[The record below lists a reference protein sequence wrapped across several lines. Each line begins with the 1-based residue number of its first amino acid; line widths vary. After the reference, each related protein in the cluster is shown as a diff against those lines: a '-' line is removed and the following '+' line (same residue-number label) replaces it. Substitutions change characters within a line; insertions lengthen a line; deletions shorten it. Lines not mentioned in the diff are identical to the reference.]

1 MPCKNEA
8 MHEIRIRAA
17 EPPDISHVMHHRSSM
32 FAEMGRGSAAEHIRM
47 LETTETYLQRAMPA
61 GRYIGWL
68 AETAEGRV
76 VAGAGV
82 AIGDWPGSP
91 DDPTGKRALVLNVY
105 TEPEF
110 RRQGIARRL
119 MAAVIAW
126 SRDEGLRSLSLHAS
140 DFGRA
145 LYEELGFRQTNEM
158 RLYLKQHGSLE

>member
-1 MPCKNEA
+1 

-17 EPPDISHVMHHRSSM
+17 TLPDIPHVLHHRRSM
-32 FAEMGRGSAAEHIRM
+32 FAEMGRGNAAQHARM
-47 LETTETYLQRAMPA
+47 AETTQAYLHRAMPSGNYVA
-61 GRYIGWL
+61 WL

-110 RRQGIARRL
+110 RRQGIARQL
-119 MAAVIAW
+119 MLAVIAW
-126 SRDEGLRSLSLHAS
+126 CRDEGLRTLSLHAS

-145 LYEELGFRQTNEM
+145 LYEELGFRPTNEM
-158 RLYLKQHGSLE
+158 RLHLKQHPSLE

>member
-1 MPCKNEA
+1 

-17 EPPDISHVMHHRSSM
+17 TLPDIPHVLHHRRSM
-32 FAEMGRGSAAEHIRM
+32 FAEMGRGNAAEHTRM
-47 LETTETYLQRAMPA
+47 LETTQTYLQRAMPA
-61 GRYIGWL
+61 GRYVGWL

-82 AIGDWPGSP
+82 AISDWPGSP

-119 MAAVIAW
+119 MVAVIAW
-126 SRDEGLRSLSLHAS
+126 CRDEGLRSLSLHAS

-158 RLYLKQHGSLE
+158 RLYLKQHPSLE

>member
-1 MPCKNEA
+1 
-8 MHEIRIRAA
+8 MHEIRIRVATL
-17 EPPDISHVMHHRSSM
+17 PDISHVLHHRRSM
-32 FAEMGRGSAAEHIRM
+32 FAEMGRGNAVGHARM
-47 LETTETYLQRAMPA
+47 LETTQVYLQRAMPED
-61 GRYIGWL
+61 RYVGWL
-68 AETAEGRV
+68 AETTERRI

-82 AIGDWPGSP
+82 AIADWPGSP

-119 MAAVIAW
+119 MVAVIAW
-126 SRDEGLRSLSLHAS
+126 CRDEGLRSLSLHAS

-158 RLYLKQHGSLE
+158 RLYLKQHPSLE

>member
-1 MPCKNEA
+1 

-17 EPPDISHVMHHRSSM
+17 ALPDIPHVLHHRCSM
-32 FAEMGRGSAAEHIRM
+32 FAEMGRGNAAEHARM
-47 LETTETYLQRAMPA
+47 VETTQAYLQRAMPS
-61 GRYIGWL
+61 GKYVGWL

-82 AIGDWPGSP
+82 AMGDWPGSP

-119 MAAVIAW
+119 MLAVIGW
-126 SRDEGLRSLSLHAS
+126 CRDEGLRTLSLHAS

-145 LYEELGFRQTNEM
+145 LYEELGFRPTNEM
-158 RLYLKQHGSLE
+158 RLYLKSHPSLE